1 MVAFVW
7 FCSVQSEPEQ
17 APKAEQIA
25 GDQCVHADVI
35 LGDGT
40 TPKADIPEAE
50 TVVFG
55 KDGEGIESVGDAVI
69 TQMVLTQGSF
79 DTILRVAATAE
90 EHGVPLLMRFG
101 ETQTYVV
108 YHPGHRSIPGSWAHV
123 ETDFPQPP
131 GSREESTINEKA
143 DHSKEADPV
152 QGDSLLLPMR
162 DYFLFGALEY

>member
-7 FCSVQSEPEQ
+7 FCSVQAEPEL
-17 APKAEQIA
+17 APNAEQVAA
-25 GDQCVHADVI
+25 GQCEHADVI

-50 TVVFG
+50 PVIFG
-55 KDGEGIESVGDAVI
+55 KDGEGIESVGDAAI

-79 DTILRVAATAE
+79 DTILKMAATAE
-90 EHGVPLLMRFG
+90 EHGVPLLMRLG

-108 YHPGHRSIPGSWAHV
+108 YHPDHRSIPCGWAHV

-131 GSREESTINEKA
+131 GSKKAPSTKRRTTLKKQIQCKVIVYSCRCVTILYSE
-143 DHSKEADPV
+143 V
-152 QGDSLLLPMR
+152 
-162 DYFLFGALEY
+162 